1 MECAI
6 CYEKFF
12 TPKTQEEFQKRYE
25 DIVKNNTEDGISKFL
40 NYLISDK
47 HNTTYKCPTLN
58 CEGIVCLDCY
68 ISIQIN
74 DKINNEYEEDNE
86 YNDIPSNKSK
96 FRCPYCR
103 NIDWKGYMNNVFN
116 ELQMKVLGEEEF
128 EKILFKKCFPEF
140 DT

>member
-12 TPKTQEEFQKRYE
+12 TPKSQEEFEKIYE
-25 DIVKNNTEDGISKFL
+25 DIVKNSEDGICKFL
-40 NYLISDK
+40 NYLITDK
-47 HNTTYKCPTLN
+47 HNTTYKCPTPN
-58 CEGIVCLDCY
+58 CECIVCLDCY
-68 ISIQIN
+68 NSIQIKDEIN
-74 DKINNEYEEDNE
+74 DEYEEDNE

-128 EKILFKKCFPEF
+128 GKILFKKCFPEF